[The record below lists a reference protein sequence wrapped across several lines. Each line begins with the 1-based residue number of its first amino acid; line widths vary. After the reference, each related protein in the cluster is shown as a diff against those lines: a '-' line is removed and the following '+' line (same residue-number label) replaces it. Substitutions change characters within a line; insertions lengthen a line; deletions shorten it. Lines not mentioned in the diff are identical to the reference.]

1 MAVAFD
7 EMNIPGGDLRPAYQ
21 ELARW
26 LKETPPEALE
36 YRRQEAELLFR
47 RIGITFAV
55 YGDSESTERL
65 IPFDVIPRI
74 MSGKEW
80 ALLEKGLKQR
90 VRALNMFLRDIY
102 HGRDILR
109 AEIVP
114 DDLIFQNPV
123 FRPEMN
129 GQQVPHDV
137 YVHIAGIDIVRVDAE
152 DFIVLEDNARTPSG
166 VSYMLENREIM
177 MRLFPDL
184 FARHRVAPVER
195 YPDEL
200 LSALRSVA
208 PQGASGEPT
217 VALLTPGVYNS
228 AYYEHSFLA
237 DKLGI
242 ELVEGRDLIVK
253 NNEVFMR
260 TTEGVKRIDVIYRR
274 VDDDFIDPLTFRPDS
289 VLGVPGLMSAY
300 AAGNITLA
308 NAVGTGIADDKA
320 IYSYMPDIVKFYLGE
335 EPILK
340 NVPTWRCREPKDLAY
355 VLDNLGE
362 LVVKEVHGSGGYGM
376 LIGPAA
382 TKATIEAFREK
393 LKREPE
399 GFIAQ
404 PTLAL
409 STCPTC
415 TASGLAPEHHNRA
428 RRADTG
434 RAQGRLPGGEF
445 EPGRRHQRHLDPG
458 RVVRCCRVPP
468 KTSTGSPAMSNGPN
482 ISRAPSMRRCASP
495 RFPPPISARPMNG
508 TRRFSPP
515 ASPRASI
522 SNMKS
527 PTSTTSST
535 TSRSRQAIHHR
546 SGTAS
551 RRRG

>member
-55 YGDSESTERL
+55 YGEAESTERL

-137 YVHIAGIDIVRVDAE
+137 YVHIAGIDIVRVDAN

-184 FARHRVAPVER
+184 FARHKVAPVER

-208 PQGASGEPT
+208 PLSASGEPT

-260 TTEGVKRIDVIYRR
+260 TTEGVKRVDVIYRR
-274 VDDDFIDPLTFRPDS
+274 VDDDFPRSPHLPSRF
-289 VLGVPGLMSAY
+289 
-300 AAGNITLA
+300 
-308 NAVGTGIADDKA
+308 
-320 IYSYMPDIVKFYLGE
+320 
-335 EPILK
+335 
-340 NVPTWRCREPKDLAY
+340 
-355 VLDNLGE
+355 
-362 LVVKEVHGSGGYGM
+362 
-376 LIGPAA
+376 
-382 TKATIEAFREK
+382 
-393 LKREPE
+393 
-399 GFIAQ
+399 
-404 PTLAL
+404 
-409 STCPTC
+409 
-415 TASGLAPEHHNRA
+415 RA
-428 RRADTG
+428 RRARADVGLCG
-434 RAQGRLPGGEF
+434 RQHHARQR
-445 EPGRRHQRHLDPG
+445 RRHRDCRRQGDLLLHAGHREILSRRGADPEERADLALPRAEGPRLCAGSFERARRQGGARLRRLRHADRARRDEG
-458 RVVRCCRVPP
+458 DDRSVPRE
-468 KTSTGSPAMSNGPN
+468 AQA
-482 ISRAPSMRRCASP
+482 RA
-495 RFPPPISARPMNG
+495 
-508 TRRFSPP
+508 RRFHRAADAGALDLPDLHRKRPRP
-515 ASPRASI
+515 APRRFA
-522 SNMKS
+522 
-527 PTSTTSST
+527 PL
-535 TSRSRQAIHHR
+535 RAHRQQEHDHR
-546 SGTAS
+546 AGRPDTAS
-551 RRRG
+551 R

>member
-1 MAVAFD
+1 MQVVRPPFGGDFRGWREVCSTEGNGNAFGWDWGSGMAAAFD
-7 EMNIPGGDLRPAYQ
+7 EMKGQDGGVRPAYG

-26 LKETPPEALE
+26 HEEVPPDVLD
-36 YRRQEAELLFR
+36 YRRREAELIFR

-55 YGDSESTERL
+55 YGEADAQERL

-74 MSGKEW
+74 MAGSEWKILESGVT
-80 ALLEKGLKQR
+80 QR
-90 VRALNMFLRDIY
+90 VKALNMFLKDIY
-102 HGRDILR
+102 GAREILR
-109 AEIVP
+109 AGIVP
-114 DDLIFQNPV
+114 DDLVFRNPA
-123 FRPEMN
+123 FRPEMS
-129 GQQVPHDV
+129 GQKVPHDI
-137 YVHIAGIDIVRVDAE
+137 YVHIAGIDIVRTDAE
-152 DFIVLEDNARTPSG
+152 NFFVLEDSARTPSG

-184 FARHRVAPVER
+184 FARHRVAPVEK

-208 PQGASGEPT
+208 PLSASAEPT
-217 VALLTPGVYNS
+217 VALMTPGVYNS

-253 NNEVFMR
+253 NDEVFMR
-260 TTEGVKRIDVIYRR
+260 TTEGLKRVDVIYRR
-274 VDDDFIDPLTFRPDS
+274 VDDDFLDPLTFRPDT

-320 IYSYMPDIVKFYLGE
+320 IYSYMPDVVKFYLGE

-340 NVPTWRCREPKDLAY
+340 NVPTWRCRDAKDLSY
-355 VLDNLGE
+355 VLDNLAD

-382 TKATIEAFREK
+382 TKATIEAFRDK

-415 TASGLAPEHHNRA
+415 TASGLAPRHVDLRPFVL
-428 RRADTG
+428 TG
-434 RAQGRLPGGEF
+434 RERTTIVPGGLTRVALKE
-445 EPGRRHQRHLDPG
+445 GSLVVNSSQGGGTKDTWILD
-458 RVVRCCRVPP
+458 
-468 KTSTGSPAMSNGPN
+468 T
-482 ISRAPSMRRCASP
+482 
-495 RFPPPISARPMNG
+495 
-508 TRRFSPP
+508 
-515 ASPRASI
+515 
-522 SNMKS
+522 
-527 PTSTTSST
+527 
-535 TSRSRQAIHHR
+535 
-546 SGTAS
+546 
-551 RRRG
+551 

>member
-1 MAVAFD
+1 
-7 EMNIPGGDLRPAYQ
+7 
-21 ELARW
+21 
-26 LKETPPEALE
+26 
-36 YRRQEAELLFR
+36 
-47 RIGITFAV
+47 
-55 YGDSESTERL
+55 
-65 IPFDVIPRI
+65 

-80 ALLEKGLKQR
+80 SLLEKGLKQR

-137 YVHIAGIDIVRVDAE
+137 YVHIAGIDIVRVDAN

-208 PQGASGEPT
+208 PLSASGEPT

-260 TTEGVKRIDVIYRR
+260 TTEGLKRVDVIYRR
-274 VDDDFIDPLTFRPDS
+274 VDDDFLDPLTFRPDS

-340 NVPTWRCREPKDLAY
+340 NVQTWRCREPKDLAY
-355 VLDNLGE
+355 VLDNLSESRRQGSARLRRLRHADRPGRDE
-362 LVVKEVHGSGGYGM
+362 SHDRGVPREAQARAGRFHRAADAGAFDLPDLHGVWPRTASRRSQ
-376 LIGPAA
+376 
-382 TKATIEAFREK
+382 AFRAH
-393 LKREPE
+393 RQQAHHDRAGRTDTRCAE
-399 GFIAQ
+399 G
-404 PTLAL
+404 
-409 STCPTC
+409 
-415 TASGLAPEHHNRA
+415 G
-428 RRADTG
+428 
-434 RAQGRLPGGEF
+434 LPGREF
-445 EPGRRHQRHLDPG
+445 QPGRRHQRHLDPG
-458 RVVRCCRVPP
+458 RVDRCCRAPP
-468 KTSTGSPAMSNGPN
+468 KISIGSPATSNGPN
-482 ISRAPSMRRCASP
+482 ISRAPSTRPCASP

-508 TRRFSPP
+508 TRRC
-515 ASPRASI
+515 
-522 SNMKS
+522 
-527 PTSTTSST
+527 
-535 TSRSRQAIHHR
+535 
-546 SGTAS
+546 
-551 RRRG
+551 